1 MPCTRELFYG
11 IARDTRT
18 AQIVA
23 ECNRLYAEGKM
34 ALYND
39 KKKQLYSHIF
49 MAAYFDPNKG
59 SKNTRPL
66 DNWRLQSA
74 AHLSGLIMHDFD
86 HLSSRG
92 TTAEE
97 LYAKIPDWMKDDKS
111 CPFALLYAAH
121 TPSHDGLRLVTM
133 ADPARGKIA
142 DQQQHIARILGV
154 ECDKQCINADRTSF
168 AVRECD
174 ILYINDLI
182 FTYENEEYDKRY
194 GGLYRTPSRSPKGGE
209 KARRFSDSPQ
219 ALATP
224 LPSRGGEGVGSVTSS
239 DGNGTDENNLRRD
252 NTDPTPAPPLQ
263 GRGVAAQETPSSS
276 PEGGE
281 LAALEFNGV
290 PFQSIVDKWLETRG
304 VPSVGER
311 HLTMLRLAG
320 DLRYICDN
328 DPEKVK
334 KAVRLAAFVRDIEQE
349 RGSEE
354 VDNACED
361 VCERKMYMSIPRNFS
376 AILEQLGATKALPLG
391 GAGGGL
397 GGVYSTY
404 WERLKPLLTSP
415 YKEACALTEDGN
427 KIGAVFASGAMFC
440 TLMTRCWYEHFDG
453 MRQRMNPNVY
463 IIGYPGAGKSFADRL
478 DNIIMGPMVAAD
490 RMGREAEAEYSRKLK
505 ERQTSSKEQRG
516 EALKKPELMVRY
528 CLSKTSNAVLFHRM
542 RNAHETVDGEDMHLH
557 LYTFDSELDANTK
570 AQSGGTWIDK
580 HDIELK
586 AFHNERTGVDFSNA
600 DSANGLYEVYYNTVC
615 TGTPLSLNRKINIRN
630 VNDGLCSRIAFFQMM
645 PEGFKMIAK
654 GSRARNHELECKLK
668 EWAFRFDSMKGELAI
683 KPLVDHVYDLC
694 EQTTWEAEASG
705 DDVLDFLR
713 KRAVFYATW
722 FTIPRIY
729 GRQWDEYQK
738 TGQVTVDQSDL
749 DFATLMFEAVIYW
762 QDRFFG
768 RMLQE
773 SWTNAENDYKPRVR
787 NTQNDGVFAKLPQEF
802 TSKQVQEMLEISAG
816 GAGAQIGR
824 WKNQGL
830 IEKIGHGK
838 YKKKGQGND

>member
-1 MPCTRELFYG
+1 MPCTRQLFYEV
-11 IARDTRT
+11 ARSERT
-18 AQIVA
+18 ARIVA
-23 ECNRLYAEGKM
+23 ECNRLYAEGKK

-39 KKKQLYSHIF
+39 KKKSLYSHIF
-49 MAAYFDPNKG
+49 MTAYFEPNNGGRVK
-59 SKNTRPL
+59 KPL
-66 DNWRLQSA
+66 DSWRLQSA
-74 AHLSGLIMHDFD
+74 AHLSGLIMHDYD
-86 HLSSRG
+86 HLSEKG

-142 DQQQHIARILGV
+142 DQQQHMARILGV

-194 GGLYRTPSRSPKGGE
+194 GGLYRTPSRSP
-209 KARRFSDSPQ
+209 
-219 ALATP
+219 
-224 LPSRGGEGVGSVTSS
+224 
-239 DGNGTDENNLRRD
+239 
-252 NTDPTPAPPLQ
+252 
-263 GRGVAAQETPSSS
+263 
-276 PEGGE
+276 EGGE
-281 LAALEFNGV
+281 VAALEFNGV
-290 PFQSIVDKWLETRG
+290 PFQSIVDKWIEGRG
-304 VPSVGER
+304 VPAEGTR

-328 DPEKVK
+328 DPAKVK

-361 VCERKMYMSIPRNFS
+361 VCERKMYMSIPKNFS

-404 WERLKPLLTSP
+404 WQRLKPLLTSP
-415 YKEACALTEDGN
+415 YTEACALTEDGN

-453 MRQRMNPNVY
+453 MPQRMNPNVY
-463 IIGYPGAGKSFADRL
+463 IIGMPGAGKSFADRL
-478 DNIIMGPMVAAD
+478 DSIIMGPMVAAD

-645 PEGFKMIAK
+645 PEGYKMIAK

-683 KPLVDHVYDLC
+683 KPLVDHVYSLC
-694 EQTTWEAEASG
+694 EQATWEAEASG

-738 TGQVTVDQSDL
+738 TGKVVIDQGDL

-787 NTQNDGVFAKLPQEF
+787 NTQNDGVFAKLPAEF
-802 TSKQVQEMLEISAG
+802 TTKQVQEMLGISKG
-816 GAGAQIGR
+816 GASAQIGR
-824 WKNQGL
+824 WLKQGL
-830 IEKIGHGK
+830 CERSTRGM
-838 YKKKGQGND
+838 YRKKGQVNG

>member
-1 MPCTRELFYG
+1 MPCTRELFYAV
-11 IARDTRT
+11 ARDTRT

-34 ALYND
+34 AMYND

-49 MAAYFDPNKG
+49 MAAYFEPNKG
-59 SKNTRPL
+59 SKNNRPL
-66 DNWRLQSA
+66 DSWRLQSA

-154 ECDKQCINADRTSF
+154 ECDQQCINADRTSF
-168 AVRECD
+168 AVRESD
-174 ILYINDLI
+174 ILYINDLL
-182 FTYENEEYDKRY
+182 FTYENTEYDSKF
-194 GGLYRTPSRSPKGGE
+194 GHLYRSGDSGSSSRRAESRTKRSSQSPK
-209 KARRFSDSPQ
+209 
-219 ALATP
+219 
-224 LPSRGGEGVGSVTSS
+224 
-239 DGNGTDENNLRRD
+239 
-252 NTDPTPAPPLQ
+252 
-263 GRGVAAQETPSSS
+263 VAATAAVQAVGAAAQLAGDDHHETAAVQELSYD
-276 PEGGE
+276 
-281 LAALEFNGV
+281 GV
-290 PFQSIVDKWLETRG
+290 DAQKIIDKWLEKNGTPKPG
-304 VPSVGER
+304 AR
-311 HLTMLRLAG
+311 HMSLLRLASSI
-320 DLRYICDN
+320 RYICDN
-328 DPEKVK
+328 DPKLVAK
-334 KAVRLAAFVRDIEQE
+334 WCRLAPFVRDIERE
-349 RGSEE
+349 RGAEE
-354 VDNACED
+354 VDNACAD
-361 VCERKMYMSIPRNFS
+361 MCDKGMCTYLPKSIRTLL
-376 AILEQLGATKALPLG
+376 ADAGANVETKKKEPGDDLSW
-391 GAGGGL
+391 
-397 GGVYSTY
+397 YSTY
-404 WERLKPLLTSP
+404 WERLRPLLTSP

-453 MRQRMNPNVY
+453 MPQRMNPNVY
-463 IIGYPGAGKSFADRL
+463 IIGMPGAGKSFADRL
-478 DNIIMGPMVAAD
+478 DSIIMGPMVAAD

-516 EALKKPELMVRY
+516 DALKKPELMVRY

-645 PEGFKMIAK
+645 PEGYKMIAK
-654 GSRARNHELECKLK
+654 GNRVRNHEIECKLK
-668 EWAFRFDSMKGELAI
+668 EWAFRFDSMKGELQI
-683 KPLVDHVYDLC
+683 KPLVEHVYSLC
-694 EQTTWEAEASG
+694 EQATWEAEASG
-705 DDVLDFLR
+705 DAVLDFLR

-773 SWTNAENDYKPRVR
+773 SWQNAENDYKPRVK
-787 NTQNDGVFAKLPQEF
+787 NSQNDTVFAKLPAEF
-802 TSKQVQEMLEISAG
+802 TTKQAQELMGIST
-816 GAGAQIGR
+816 AGASMQVAR
-824 WKNQGL
+824 WVKEGKC
-830 IEKIGHGK
+830 EKTGHGM
-838 YKKKGQGND
+838 YKKKGLSNA

>member
-1 MPCTRELFYG
+1 MPCTRQLFYEV
-11 IARDTRT
+11 ARSERT
-18 AQIVA
+18 ARIVA
-23 ECNRLYAEGKM
+23 ECNRLYAEGKK

-39 KKKQLYSHIF
+39 KKKSLYSHIF
-49 MAAYFDPNKG
+49 MTAYFEPNNGGRVK
-59 SKNTRPL
+59 KPL
-66 DNWRLQSA
+66 DSWRLQSA
-74 AHLSGLIMHDFD
+74 AHLSGLIMHDYD
-86 HLSSRG
+86 HLSEKG

-142 DQQQHIARILGV
+142 DQQQHMARILGV

-194 GGLYRTPSRSPKGGE
+194 GGLYRTPSRSPEGGE
-209 KARRFSDSPQ
+209 
-219 ALATP
+219 
-224 LPSRGGEGVGSVTSS
+224 
-239 DGNGTDENNLRRD
+239 
-252 NTDPTPAPPLQ
+252 
-263 GRGVAAQETPSSS
+263 VAAHETPSSS

-281 LAALEFNGV
+281 VAALEFNGV
-290 PFQSIVDKWLETRG
+290 PFQSIVDKWIEERG
-304 VPSVGER
+304 VPAEGTR

-328 DPEKVK
+328 DPAKVK

-361 VCERKMYMSIPRNFS
+361 VCERKMYMSIPKNFS

-404 WERLKPLLTSP
+404 WQRLKPLLTSP
-415 YKEACALTEDGN
+415 YTEACALTEDGN

-453 MRQRMNPNVY
+453 MPQRMNPNVY
-463 IIGYPGAGKSFADRL
+463 IIGMPGAGKSFADRL
-478 DNIIMGPMVAAD
+478 DSIIMGPMVAAD

-645 PEGFKMIAK
+645 PEGYKMIAK

-683 KPLVDHVYDLC
+683 KPLVDHVYSLC
-694 EQTTWEAEASG
+694 EQATWEAEASG

-738 TGQVTVDQSDL
+738 TGKVVIDQGDL

-787 NTQNDGVFAKLPQEF
+787 NTQNDGVFAKLPAEC
-802 TSKQVQEMLEISAG
+802 TPKQVQEMLGISKG
-816 GAGAQIGR
+816 GASAQIGR
-824 WKNQGL
+824 WLKQGL
-830 IEKIGHGK
+830 CERSTRGM
-838 YKKKGQGND
+838 YRKKGQVNG

>member
-1 MPCTRELFYG
+1 MPCTRELFYEV
-11 IARDTRT
+11 ARSART

-23 ECNRLYAEGKM
+23 ECNRLYAEGKK

-39 KKKQLYSHIF
+39 KKKSLYSHIF
-49 MAAYFDPNKG
+49 MTAYFEPNNGGRVK
-59 SKNTRPL
+59 KPL
-66 DNWRLQSA
+66 DSWRLQSA

-154 ECDKQCINADRTSF
+154 ECDQQCINADRTSF
-168 AVRECD
+168 AVRESD
-174 ILYINDLI
+174 ILYINDLL
-182 FTYENEEYDKRY
+182 FTYENTEYDSKF
-194 GGLYRTPSRSPKGGE
+194 GHLYRSGDSGSSNRRAESRTKRSSQSPK
-209 KARRFSDSPQ
+209 
-219 ALATP
+219 
-224 LPSRGGEGVGSVTSS
+224 
-239 DGNGTDENNLRRD
+239 
-252 NTDPTPAPPLQ
+252 
-263 GRGVAAQETPSSS
+263 VAATAAVQAVGAGDQLAGDDHHETAAVQELSYD
-276 PEGGE
+276 
-281 LAALEFNGV
+281 GV
-290 PFQSIVDKWLETRG
+290 DAQKIIDKWLEKNGTPKPG
-304 VPSVGER
+304 AR
-311 HLTMLRLAG
+311 HMSLLRLASSI
-320 DLRYICDN
+320 RYICDN
-328 DPEKVK
+328 DPKLVAK
-334 KAVRLAAFVRDIEQE
+334 WCRLAPFVRDIERE
-349 RGSEE
+349 RGAEE
-354 VDNACED
+354 VDNACAD
-361 VCERKMYMSIPRNFS
+361 MCDKGMCTYLPKTIRTLL
-376 AILEQLGATKALPLG
+376 ADAGANVETKKKEPGDDLSW
-391 GAGGGL
+391 
-397 GGVYSTY
+397 YSTY
-404 WERLKPLLTSP
+404 WERLRPLLTSP
-415 YKEACALTEDGN
+415 YTEACALTEDGN

-453 MRQRMNPNVY
+453 MPQRMNPNVY
-463 IIGYPGAGKSFADRL
+463 IIGMPGAGKSFADRL
-478 DNIIMGPMVAAD
+478 DSIIMGPMVAAD

-542 RNAHETVDGEDMHLH
+542 RNAHETIDGEDMHLH

-645 PEGFKMIAK
+645 PEGYKMIAK

-683 KPLVDHVYDLC
+683 KPLVDHVYSLC
-694 EQTTWEAEASG
+694 EQATWEAEASG

-738 TGQVTVDQSDL
+738 TGKVVIDQGDL

-773 SWTNAENDYKPRVR
+773 SWTNVENDYKPRVR
-787 NTQNDGVFAKLPQEF
+787 NTQNDGVFAKLPAEF
-802 TSKQVQEMLEISAG
+802 TTKQVQEMLGISKG
-816 GAGAQIGR
+816 GASAQIGR
-824 WKNQGL
+824 WLKQGL
-830 IEKIGHGK
+830 CERSTRGM
-838 YKKKGQGND
+838 YRKKGQVNG

>member
-1 MPCTRELFYG
+1 MPCTRQLFYEV
-11 IARDTRT
+11 ARSERT
-18 AQIVA
+18 ARIVA
-23 ECNRLYAEGKM
+23 ECNRLYAEGKK

-39 KKKQLYSHIF
+39 KKKSLYSHIF
-49 MAAYFDPNKG
+49 MTAYFEPNNGGRVK
-59 SKNTRPL
+59 KPL
-66 DNWRLQSA
+66 DSWRLQSA
-74 AHLSGLIMHDFD
+74 AHLSGLIMHDYD
-86 HLSSRG
+86 HLSEKG

-142 DQQQHIARILGV
+142 DQQQHMARILGV
-154 ECDKQCINADRTSF
+154 ECDKQCINADRTSY

-194 GGLYRTPSRSPKGGE
+194 GGLYRTPSRSPEGGE
-209 KARRFSDSPQ
+209 
-219 ALATP
+219 
-224 LPSRGGEGVGSVTSS
+224 
-239 DGNGTDENNLRRD
+239 
-252 NTDPTPAPPLQ
+252 
-263 GRGVAAQETPSSS
+263 VAAHETPSSS

-281 LAALEFNGV
+281 VAALEFNGV
-290 PFQSIVDKWLETRG
+290 PFQSIVDKWIEERG
-304 VPSVGER
+304 VPAEGTR

-334 KAVRLAAFVRDIEQE
+334 KAVRLAAFVKDIEQE

-361 VCERKMYMSIPRNFS
+361 VCERKMYMSIPKNFS

-404 WERLKPLLTSP
+404 WQRLKPLLTSP
-415 YKEACALTEDGN
+415 YTEACALTEDGN

-453 MRQRMNPNVY
+453 MPQRMNPNVY
-463 IIGYPGAGKSFADRL
+463 IIGMPGAGKSFADRL
-478 DNIIMGPMVAAD
+478 DSIIMGPMVAAD

-645 PEGFKMIAK
+645 PEGYKMIAK

-683 KPLVDHVYDLC
+683 KPLVDHVYSLC
-694 EQTTWEAEASG
+694 EQATWEAEASG

-738 TGQVTVDQSDL
+738 TGKVVIDQGDL

-787 NTQNDGVFAKLPQEF
+787 NTQNDGVVAKLPAEF
-802 TSKQVQEMLEISAG
+802 TTKQVQEMLGISKG
-816 GAGAQIGR
+816 GASAQIGR
-824 WKNQGL
+824 WLKQGL
-830 IEKIGHGK
+830 CERSTRGM
-838 YKKKGQGND
+838 YRKKGQVNG

>member
-1 MPCTRELFYG
+1 MPCTRELFYEV
-11 IARDTRT
+11 ARDTRT

-34 ALYND
+34 AMYND

-49 MAAYFDPNKG
+49 MAAYFEPNKG
-59 SKNTRPL
+59 SKNNRPL

-86 HLSSRG
+86 HLSEKG

-154 ECDKQCINADRTSF
+154 ECDQQCINADRTSF
-168 AVRECD
+168 AVRESD
-174 ILYINDLI
+174 ILYINDLL
-182 FTYENEEYDKRY
+182 FTYENTEYDSKF
-194 GGLYRTPSRSPKGGE
+194 GHLYRSGDSGSSNRRAESRTKRSSQSPK
-209 KARRFSDSPQ
+209 
-219 ALATP
+219 
-224 LPSRGGEGVGSVTSS
+224 
-239 DGNGTDENNLRRD
+239 
-252 NTDPTPAPPLQ
+252 
-263 GRGVAAQETPSSS
+263 VAATAAVQAVGAGDQLAGDGHHETAAVQELSYD
-276 PEGGE
+276 
-281 LAALEFNGV
+281 GV
-290 PFQSIVDKWLETRG
+290 DAQKIIDKWLEKNGTPKPG
-304 VPSVGER
+304 AR
-311 HLTMLRLAG
+311 HMSLLRLASSI
-320 DLRYICDN
+320 RYICDN
-328 DPEKVK
+328 DPKLVAK
-334 KAVRLAAFVRDIEQE
+334 WCRLAPFVRDIERE
-349 RGSEE
+349 RGAEE
-354 VDNACED
+354 VDNACAD
-361 VCERKMYMSIPRNFS
+361 MCDKGMCTYLPKTIRTLL
-376 AILEQLGATKALPLG
+376 ADAGANVETKKKEPGDDLSW
-391 GAGGGL
+391 
-397 GGVYSTY
+397 YSTY
-404 WERLKPLLTSP
+404 WERLRPLLTSP

-453 MRQRMNPNVY
+453 MPQRMNPNVY
-463 IIGYPGAGKSFADRL
+463 IIGMPGAGKSFADRL
-478 DNIIMGPMVAAD
+478 DSIIMGPMVAAD

-516 EALKKPELMVRY
+516 DALKKPELMVRY

-580 HDIELK
+580 HDVELK

-615 TGTPLSLNRKINIRN
+615 TGTPLSLQRKINIRN

-645 PEGFKMIAK
+645 PEGYKMIAK

-668 EWAFRFDSMKGELAI
+668 EWAFRFDSMKGELQI
-683 KPLVDHVYDLC
+683 RPLVEHVYSLC
-694 EQTTWEAEASG
+694 EQATWEAEASG
-705 DDVLDFLR
+705 DAVLDFLR

-773 SWTNAENDYKPRVR
+773 SWQNAENDYKPRVK
-787 NTQNDGVFAKLPQEF
+787 NSQNDTVFAKLPAEF
-802 TSKQVQEMLEISAG
+802 TTKQAQELMGIST
-816 GAGAQIGR
+816 AGASMQVAR
-824 WKNQGL
+824 WVKEGKC
-830 IEKIGHGK
+830 EKTGHGM
-838 YKKKGQGND
+838 YKKKGLSNA

>member
-1 MPCTRELFYG
+1 MPCTRQLFYEV
-11 IARDTRT
+11 ARSERT
-18 AQIVA
+18 ARIVA
-23 ECNRLYAEGKM
+23 ECNRLYAEGKK

-39 KKKQLYSHIF
+39 KKKSLYSHIF
-49 MAAYFDPNKG
+49 MTAYFEPNNGGRVK
-59 SKNTRPL
+59 KPL
-66 DNWRLQSA
+66 DSWRLQSA
-74 AHLSGLIMHDFD
+74 AHLSGLIMHDYD
-86 HLSSRG
+86 HLSEKG

-142 DQQQHIARILGV
+142 DQQQHMARILGV

-168 AVRECD
+168 AVRESD
-174 ILYINDLI
+174 ILYINDLL
-182 FTYENEEYDKRY
+182 FTYENTEYDSKF
-194 GGLYRTPSRSPKGGE
+194 GHLYRSGDSGSSNRRAESRTKRSSQSPK
-209 KARRFSDSPQ
+209 
-219 ALATP
+219 
-224 LPSRGGEGVGSVTSS
+224 
-239 DGNGTDENNLRRD
+239 
-252 NTDPTPAPPLQ
+252 
-263 GRGVAAQETPSSS
+263 VAATAAVQAVGAGDQLAGDDHHEAAAVQELSYD
-276 PEGGE
+276 
-281 LAALEFNGV
+281 GV
-290 PFQSIVDKWLETRG
+290 DAQKIIDKWLEKNGTPKPG
-304 VPSVGER
+304 AR
-311 HLTMLRLAG
+311 HMSLLRLASSI
-320 DLRYICDN
+320 RYICDN
-328 DPEKVK
+328 DPKLVAK
-334 KAVRLAAFVRDIEQE
+334 WCRLAPFVQDIERE
-349 RGSEE
+349 RGAEE
-354 VDNACED
+354 VDNACAD
-361 VCERKMYMSIPRNFS
+361 MCDKGMCTYLPKSIRTLLADAGANVETKKKEPGDDLSWYS
-376 AILEQLGATKALPLG
+376 A
-391 GAGGGL
+391 
-397 GGVYSTY
+397 Y
-404 WERLKPLLTSP
+404 WERLRPLLTSP

-453 MRQRMNPNVY
+453 MPQRMNPNVY
-463 IIGYPGAGKSFADRL
+463 IIGMPGAGKSFADRL
-478 DNIIMGPMVAAD
+478 DSIIMGPMVAAD

-542 RNAHETVDGEDMHLH
+542 RNAHETIDGEDMHLH

-645 PEGFKMIAK
+645 PEGYKMIAK

-683 KPLVDHVYDLC
+683 KPLVDHVYSLC
-694 EQTTWEAEASG
+694 EQATWEAEASG

-738 TGQVTVDQSDL
+738 TGKVVIDQGDL

-787 NTQNDGVFAKLPQEF
+787 NTQNDGVFAKLPAEF
-802 TSKQVQEMLEISAG
+802 TTKQVQEMLGISKG
-816 GAGAQIGR
+816 GASAQIGR
-824 WKNQGL
+824 WLKQGL
-830 IEKIGHGK
+830 CERSTRGM
-838 YKKKGQGND
+838 YRKKGQVNG

>member
-1 MPCTRELFYG
+1 MPCTRQLFYEV
-11 IARDTRT
+11 ARSERT
-18 AQIVA
+18 ARIVA
-23 ECNRLYAEGKM
+23 ECNRLYAEGKK

-39 KKKQLYSHIF
+39 KKKSLYSHIF
-49 MAAYFDPNKG
+49 MTAYFEPNNGGRVK
-59 SKNTRPL
+59 KPL
-66 DNWRLQSA
+66 DSWRLQSA
-74 AHLSGLIMHDFD
+74 AHLSGLIMHDYD
-86 HLSSRG
+86 HLSEKG

-97 LYAKIPDWMKDDKS
+97 LYAKISDWMKDDKS

-142 DQQQHIARILGV
+142 DQQQHMARILGV
-154 ECDKQCINADRTSF
+154 ECDKQCINADRTSY

-174 ILYINDLI
+174 ILYSNDLI

-194 GGLYRTPSRSPKGGE
+194 GGLYRTPSRSPEGGE
-209 KARRFSDSPQ
+209 
-219 ALATP
+219 
-224 LPSRGGEGVGSVTSS
+224 
-239 DGNGTDENNLRRD
+239 
-252 NTDPTPAPPLQ
+252 
-263 GRGVAAQETPSSS
+263 VAAHETPSSS

-281 LAALEFNGV
+281 LAAHESAEGHSNPPSPREGFGGGFNGV
-290 PFQSIVDKWLETRG
+290 PFQSIVDKWIEERG
-304 VPSVGER
+304 VPAEGTR

-361 VCERKMYMSIPRNFS
+361 VCERKMYMSIPKNFS

-404 WERLKPLLTSP
+404 WQRLKPLLTSP
-415 YKEACALTEDGN
+415 YTEACALTEDGN

-453 MRQRMNPNVY
+453 MPQRMNPNVY
-463 IIGYPGAGKSFADRL
+463 IIGMPGAGKSFADRL
-478 DNIIMGPMVAAD
+478 DSIIMGPMVAAD

-570 AQSGGTWIDK
+570 AQSGGTWIAK

-683 KPLVDHVYDLC
+683 KPLVDHVYSLC
-694 EQTTWEAEASG
+694 EQATWEAEASG

-738 TGQVTVDQSDL
+738 TGKVVIDQGDL
-749 DFATLMFEAVIYW
+749 DFAALMFEAVIYW

-787 NTQNDGVFAKLPQEF
+787 NTQNDGVFAKLPAEF
-802 TSKQVQEMLEISAG
+802 TTKQVQEMLGISKG
-816 GAGAQIGR
+816 GASAQIGR
-824 WKNQGL
+824 WLKQGL
-830 IEKIGHGK
+830 CERSTRGM
-838 YKKKGQGND
+838 YRKKGQVNG

>member
-1 MPCTRELFYG
+1 MPCTRQLFYEV
-11 IARDTRT
+11 ARSERT
-18 AQIVA
+18 ARIVA
-23 ECNRLYAEGKM
+23 ECNRLYAEGKK

-39 KKKQLYSHIF
+39 KKKSLYSHIF
-49 MAAYFDPNKG
+49 MTAYFEPNNGGRVK
-59 SKNTRPL
+59 KPL
-66 DNWRLQSA
+66 DSWRLQSA
-74 AHLSGLIMHDFD
+74 AHLSGLIMHDYD
-86 HLSSRG
+86 HLSEKG

-142 DQQQHIARILGV
+142 DQQQHMARILGV

-194 GGLYRTPSRSPKGGE
+194 GGLYRTPSRSP
-209 KARRFSDSPQ
+209 
-219 ALATP
+219 
-224 LPSRGGEGVGSVTSS
+224 
-239 DGNGTDENNLRRD
+239 
-252 NTDPTPAPPLQ
+252 
-263 GRGVAAQETPSSS
+263 
-276 PEGGE
+276 EGGE
-281 LAALEFNGV
+281 VAALEFNGV
-290 PFQSIVDKWLETRG
+290 PFQSIVDKWIEERG
-304 VPSVGER
+304 VPAEGTR

-328 DPEKVK
+328 DPAKVK

-361 VCERKMYMSIPRNFS
+361 VCERKMYMSIPKNFS

-404 WERLKPLLTSP
+404 WQRLKPLLTSP
-415 YKEACALTEDGN
+415 YTEACALTEDGN

-453 MRQRMNPNVY
+453 MPQRMNPNVY
-463 IIGYPGAGKSFADRL
+463 IIGMPGAGKSFADRL
-478 DNIIMGPMVAAD
+478 DSIIMGPMVAAD

-645 PEGFKMIAK
+645 PEGYKMIAK

-683 KPLVDHVYDLC
+683 KPLVDHVYSLC
-694 EQTTWEAEASG
+694 EQATWEAEASG

-738 TGQVTVDQSDL
+738 TGKVVIDQGDL

-787 NTQNDGVFAKLPQEF
+787 NTQNDGVFAKLPAEF
-802 TSKQVQEMLEISAG
+802 TTKQVQEMLGISKG
-816 GAGAQIGR
+816 GASAQIGR
-824 WKNQGL
+824 WLKQGL
-830 IEKIGHGK
+830 CERSTRGM
-838 YKKKGQGND
+838 YRKKGQVNG

>member
-1 MPCTRELFYG
+1 MPCTRQLFYEV
-11 IARDTRT
+11 ARSERT
-18 AQIVA
+18 ARIVA
-23 ECNRLYAEGKM
+23 ECNRLYAEGKK

-39 KKKQLYSHIF
+39 KKKSLYSHIF
-49 MAAYFDPNKG
+49 MTAYFEPNNGGRVK
-59 SKNTRPL
+59 KPL
-66 DNWRLQSA
+66 DSWRLQSA
-74 AHLSGLIMHDFD
+74 AHLSGLIMHDYD
-86 HLSSRG
+86 HLSEKG

-142 DQQQHIARILGV
+142 DQQQHMARILGV
-154 ECDKQCINADRTSF
+154 ECDKQCINADRTSY

-194 GGLYRTPSRSPKGGE
+194 GELYRTPSRSP
-209 KARRFSDSPQ
+209 
-219 ALATP
+219 
-224 LPSRGGEGVGSVTSS
+224 
-239 DGNGTDENNLRRD
+239 
-252 NTDPTPAPPLQ
+252 
-263 GRGVAAQETPSSS
+263 
-276 PEGGE
+276 EGGE
-281 LAALEFNGV
+281 VAAHEGNGKGILNPPSTIHTSPSPLQSEGARGGFNGV
-290 PFQSIVDKWLETRG
+290 PFQTIIDKWLETRG

-361 VCERKMYMSIPRNFS
+361 VCERKMYMSIPKNFS

-397 GGVYSTY
+397 RGLPPFGGTEGGVYSTY
-404 WERLKPLLTSP
+404 WQRLKPLLTSP
-415 YKEACALTEDGN
+415 YTEACALTEDGN

-453 MRQRMNPNVY
+453 MPQRMNPNVY
-463 IIGYPGAGKSFADRL
+463 IIGMPGAGKSFADRL
-478 DNIIMGPMVAAD
+478 DSIIMGPMVAAD

-580 HDIELK
+580 HDVELK

-615 TGTPLSLNRKINIRN
+615 TGTPLSLQRKINIRN

-645 PEGFKMIAK
+645 PEGYKMIAK

-683 KPLVDHVYDLC
+683 KPLVDHVYSLC
-694 EQTTWEAEASG
+694 EQATWEAEASG
-705 DDVLDFLR
+705 DAVLDFLR

-738 TGQVTVDQSDL
+738 TGKVVIDQGDL

-838 YKKKGQGND
+838 YKKKGQSNA

>member
-1 MPCTRELFYG
+1 MPCTRELFYEV
-11 IARDTRT
+11 ARSERT
-18 AQIVA
+18 ARIVA
-23 ECNRLYAEGKM
+23 ECNRLYAEGKK

-39 KKKQLYSHIF
+39 KKKSLYSHIF
-49 MAAYFDPNKG
+49 MTAYFEPNNGGRVK
-59 SKNTRPL
+59 KPL
-66 DNWRLQSA
+66 DSWRLQSA
-74 AHLSGLIMHDFD
+74 AHLSGLIMHDYD
-86 HLSSRG
+86 HLSEKG

-154 ECDKQCINADRTSF
+154 ECDQQCINADRTSF
-168 AVRECD
+168 AVRESD
-174 ILYINDLI
+174 ILYINDLL
-182 FTYENEEYDKRY
+182 FTYENTEYDSKF
-194 GGLYRTPSRSPKGGE
+194 GHLYRSGDSGSSNRRAESRTKRSSQSPK
-209 KARRFSDSPQ
+209 
-219 ALATP
+219 
-224 LPSRGGEGVGSVTSS
+224 
-239 DGNGTDENNLRRD
+239 
-252 NTDPTPAPPLQ
+252 
-263 GRGVAAQETPSSS
+263 VAATAAVQAVGAGDQLAGDDHHETAAVQELSYD
-276 PEGGE
+276 
-281 LAALEFNGV
+281 GV
-290 PFQSIVDKWLETRG
+290 DAQKIIDKWLEKNGTPKPG
-304 VPSVGER
+304 AR
-311 HLTMLRLAG
+311 HMSLLRLASSI
-320 DLRYICDN
+320 RYICDN
-328 DPEKVK
+328 DPKLVAK
-334 KAVRLAAFVRDIEQE
+334 WCRLAPFVRDIERE
-349 RGSEE
+349 RGAEE
-354 VDNACED
+354 VDNACAD
-361 VCERKMYMSIPRNFS
+361 MCDKGMCTYLPKTIRTLL
-376 AILEQLGATKALPLG
+376 ADAGANVETKKKEPGDDLSW
-391 GAGGGL
+391 
-397 GGVYSTY
+397 YSTY
-404 WERLKPLLTSP
+404 WERLRPLLTSP
-415 YKEACALTEDGN
+415 YTEACALTEDGN

-453 MRQRMNPNVY
+453 MPQRMNPNVY
-463 IIGYPGAGKSFADRL
+463 IIGMPGAGKSFADRL
-478 DNIIMGPMVAAD
+478 DSIIMGPMVAAD

-645 PEGFKMIAK
+645 PEGYKMIAK

-738 TGQVTVDQSDL
+738 TGKVVIDQGDL

-773 SWTNAENDYKPRVR
+773 SWTNAENDYKPRVK
-787 NTQNDGVFAKLPQEF
+787 NSQNDTVFAKLPAEF
-802 TSKQVQEMLEISAG
+802 TTKQAQELMGIST
-816 GAGAQIGR
+816 AGASMQVAR
-824 WKNQGL
+824 WVKEGKC
-830 IEKIGHGK
+830 EKTGHGM
-838 YKKKGQGND
+838 YKKKGLSNA

>member
-1 MPCTRELFYG
+1 MPCTRQLFYEV
-11 IARDTRT
+11 ARSERT
-18 AQIVA
+18 ARIVA
-23 ECNRLYAEGKM
+23 ECNRLYAEGKK

-39 KKKQLYSHIF
+39 KKKSLYSHIF
-49 MAAYFDPNKG
+49 MTAYFEPNNGGRVK
-59 SKNTRPL
+59 KPL
-66 DNWRLQSA
+66 DSWRLQSA
-74 AHLSGLIMHDFD
+74 AHLSGLIMHDYD
-86 HLSSRG
+86 HLSEKG

-142 DQQQHIARILGV
+142 DQQQHMARILGV
-154 ECDKQCINADRTSF
+154 ECDKQCINADRTSY

-194 GGLYRTPSRSPKGGE
+194 GGLYRTPSRSPEGGE
-209 KARRFSDSPQ
+209 
-219 ALATP
+219 
-224 LPSRGGEGVGSVTSS
+224 
-239 DGNGTDENNLRRD
+239 
-252 NTDPTPAPPLQ
+252 
-263 GRGVAAQETPSSS
+263 VAAHETPSSS

-290 PFQSIVDKWLETRG
+290 PFQSIVDKWIEERG
-304 VPSVGER
+304 VPAEGTR

-334 KAVRLAAFVRDIEQE
+334 KAVRLAAFVKDIEQE

-361 VCERKMYMSIPRNFS
+361 VCERKMYMSIPKNFS

-404 WERLKPLLTSP
+404 WQRLKPLLTSP
-415 YKEACALTEDGN
+415 YTEACALTEDGN

-453 MRQRMNPNVY
+453 MPQRMNPNVY
-463 IIGYPGAGKSFADRL
+463 IIGMPGAGKSFADRL
-478 DNIIMGPMVAAD
+478 DSIIMGPMVAAD

-645 PEGFKMIAK
+645 PEGYKMIAK

-683 KPLVDHVYDLC
+683 KPLVDHVYSLC
-694 EQTTWEAEASG
+694 EQATWEAEASG

-738 TGQVTVDQSDL
+738 TGKVVIDQGDL

-787 NTQNDGVFAKLPQEF
+787 NTQNDGVVAKLPAEF
-802 TSKQVQEMLEISAG
+802 TTKQVQEMLGISKG
-816 GAGAQIGR
+816 GASAQIGR
-824 WKNQGL
+824 WLKQGL
-830 IEKIGHGK
+830 CERSTRGM
-838 YKKKGQGND
+838 YRKKGQVNG

>member
-1 MPCTRELFYG
+1 MPCTRQLFYEV
-11 IARDTRT
+11 ARSERT
-18 AQIVA
+18 ARIVA

-39 KKKQLYSHIF
+39 KKKSLYSHIF
-49 MAAYFDPNKG
+49 MTAYFEPNNGGRVK
-59 SKNTRPL
+59 KPL
-66 DNWRLQSA
+66 DSWRLQSA
-74 AHLSGLIMHDFD
+74 AHLSGLIMHDYD
-86 HLSSRG
+86 HLSEKG

-142 DQQQHIARILGV
+142 DQQQHMARILGV
-154 ECDKQCINADRTSF
+154 ECDKQCINADRTSY

-194 GGLYRTPSRSPKGGE
+194 GGLYRTPSRSPEGGE
-209 KARRFSDSPQ
+209 
-219 ALATP
+219 
-224 LPSRGGEGVGSVTSS
+224 
-239 DGNGTDENNLRRD
+239 
-252 NTDPTPAPPLQ
+252 
-263 GRGVAAQETPSSS
+263 VAAHETPSSS

-281 LAALEFNGV
+281 VAALEFNGV
-290 PFQSIVDKWLETRG
+290 PFQSIVDKWIEERG
-304 VPSVGER
+304 VPAEGTR

-328 DPEKVK
+328 DPAKVK

-361 VCERKMYMSIPRNFS
+361 ACERKMYMSIPKNFS

-397 GGVYSTY
+397 RGLPPFGGTEGGVYASF

-415 YKEACALTEDGN
+415 YKEACSLTEDYN
-427 KIGAVFASGAMFC
+427 KLGAVMAAGGMFC
-440 TLMTRCWYEHFDG
+440 TLMTRCWYEHFNGD
-453 MRQRMNPNVY
+453 RQRMNPQVY
-463 IIGYPGAGKSFADRL
+463 IIGMPAAGKSFADRL
-478 DNIIMGPMVAAD
+478 DSIIMGPMQAAD
-490 RMGREAEAEYSRKLK
+490 RVGREAEAEYNRKLK
-505 ERQTSSKEQRG
+505 ERQTSSKELKG
-516 EALKKPELMVRY
+516 SALKKPELMVRY

-542 RNAHETVDGEDMHLH
+542 RNAHEQVDGEEMHLH

-580 HDIELK
+580 HDVELK
-586 AFHNERTGVDFSNA
+586 AFHNERTGVDFSNV
-600 DSANGLYEVYYNTVC
+600 DSANGVYEVYYNTVC
-615 TGTPLSLNRKINIRN
+615 TGTPLSLQRKINIRN
-630 VNDGLCSRIAFFQMM
+630 VNDGLCSRIAFFRMV
-645 PEGFKMIAK
+645 PDGFKMIAK
-654 GSRARNHELECKLK
+654 GSRTRNHDLECCLK
-668 EWAFRFDSMKGELAI
+668 QWAFRFDSMKGEL
-683 KPLVDHVYDLC
+683 KVQKLVDHVYSLC
-694 EQTTWEAEASG
+694 EQSAWEAEAAG
-705 DDVLDFLR
+705 DRVLDFLR

-729 GRQWDEYQK
+729 GRQWDAYQK
-738 TGQVTVDQSDL
+738 TGEVEVDDSDL
-749 DFATLMFEAVIYW
+749 QFATLMYEAVIYW
-762 QDRFFG
+762 QDHFFG

-773 SWTNAENDYKPRVR
+773 SWENAEQEYKPRKHMSA
-787 NTQNDGVFAKLPQEF
+787 NDAVFAQLKNEF
-802 TSKQVQEMLEISAG
+802 TTQDVIGRLNISKG
-816 GAGAQIGR
+816 GACAQLNR
-824 WKNQGL
+824 WVAQGL
-830 IEKIGHGK
+830 CERTAQGR
-838 YKKKGQGND
+838 YKKKIGAAAV

>member
-1 MPCTRELFYG
+1 
-11 IARDTRT
+11 
-18 AQIVA
+18 VA
-23 ECNRLYAEGKM
+23 ECNRLYAEGKK

-39 KKKQLYSHIF
+39 KKKSLYSHIF
-49 MAAYFDPNKG
+49 MTAYFEPNNGGRVK
-59 SKNTRPL
+59 KPL
-66 DNWRLQSA
+66 DSWRLQSA

-154 ECDKQCINADRTSF
+154 ECDQQCINADRTSF
-168 AVRECD
+168 AVRESD
-174 ILYINDLI
+174 ILYINDLL
-182 FTYENEEYDKRY
+182 FTYENTEYDSKF
-194 GGLYRTPSRSPKGGE
+194 GHLYRSGDSGSSNRRAESRTKRSSQSPK
-209 KARRFSDSPQ
+209 
-219 ALATP
+219 
-224 LPSRGGEGVGSVTSS
+224 
-239 DGNGTDENNLRRD
+239 
-252 NTDPTPAPPLQ
+252 
-263 GRGVAAQETPSSS
+263 VAATAAVQAVGAGDQLAGDDHHETAAVQELSYD
-276 PEGGE
+276 
-281 LAALEFNGV
+281 GV
-290 PFQSIVDKWLETRG
+290 DAQKIIDKWLEKNGTPKPG
-304 VPSVGER
+304 AR
-311 HLTMLRLAG
+311 HMSLLRLASSI
-320 DLRYICDN
+320 RYICDN
-328 DPEKVK
+328 DPKLVAK
-334 KAVRLAAFVRDIEQE
+334 WCRLAPFVRDIERE
-349 RGSEE
+349 RGAEE
-354 VDNACED
+354 VDNACAD
-361 VCERKMYMSIPRNFS
+361 MCDKGMCTYLPKTIRTLL
-376 AILEQLGATKALPLG
+376 ADAGANVETKKKEPGDDLSW
-391 GAGGGL
+391 
-397 GGVYSTY
+397 YSTY
-404 WERLKPLLTSP
+404 WERLRPLLTSP
-415 YKEACALTEDGN
+415 YTEACALTEDGN

-453 MRQRMNPNVY
+453 MPQRMNPNVY
-463 IIGYPGAGKSFADRL
+463 IIGMPGAGKSFADRL
-478 DNIIMGPMVAAD
+478 DSIIMGPMVAAD

-542 RNAHETVDGEDMHLH
+542 RNAHETIDGEDMHLH

-645 PEGFKMIAK
+645 PEGYKMIAK

-683 KPLVDHVYDLC
+683 KPLVDHVYSLC
-694 EQTTWEAEASG
+694 EQATWEAEASG

-738 TGQVTVDQSDL
+738 TGKVVIDQGDL

-773 SWTNAENDYKPRVR
+773 SWTNVENDYKPRVR
-787 NTQNDGVFAKLPQEF
+787 NTQNDGVFAKLPAEF
-802 TSKQVQEMLEISAG
+802 TTKQVQEMLGISKG
-816 GAGAQIGR
+816 GASAQIGR
-824 WKNQGL
+824 WLKQGL
-830 IEKIGHGK
+830 CERSTRGM
-838 YKKKGQGND
+838 YRKKGQVNG

>member
-1 MPCTRELFYG
+1 MPCTRQLFYEV
-11 IARDTRT
+11 ARSERT

-34 ALYND
+34 AMYND

-49 MAAYFDPNKG
+49 MAAYFEPNKG
-59 SKNTRPL
+59 SKNNRPL
-66 DNWRLQSA
+66 DSWRLQSA

-154 ECDKQCINADRTSF
+154 ECDQQCINADRTSF
-168 AVRECD
+168 AVRESD
-174 ILYINDLI
+174 ILYINDLL
-182 FTYENEEYDKRY
+182 FTYENTEYDSKF
-194 GGLYRTPSRSPKGGE
+194 GHLYRSGDSGSSNRRAESRTKRSSQSPK
-209 KARRFSDSPQ
+209 
-219 ALATP
+219 
-224 LPSRGGEGVGSVTSS
+224 
-239 DGNGTDENNLRRD
+239 
-252 NTDPTPAPPLQ
+252 
-263 GRGVAAQETPSSS
+263 VAATAAVQAVGAGDQMAGDGHHGSAAVQELSYD
-276 PEGGE
+276 
-281 LAALEFNGV
+281 GV
-290 PFQSIVDKWLETRG
+290 DAQKIIDKWLEKNGTPKPG
-304 VPSVGER
+304 AR
-311 HLTMLRLAG
+311 HMSLLRLASSI
-320 DLRYICDN
+320 RYICDN
-328 DPEKVK
+328 DPKLVAK
-334 KAVRLAAFVRDIEQE
+334 WCRLAPFVRDIERE
-349 RGSEE
+349 RGAEE
-354 VDNACED
+354 VDNACAD
-361 VCERKMYMSIPRNFS
+361 MCGKGMCTYLPKNIRTLL
-376 AILEQLGATKALPLG
+376 ADAGANVETKKKEPGDDLSW
-391 GAGGGL
+391 
-397 GGVYSTY
+397 YSTY
-404 WERLKPLLTSP
+404 WERLRPLLTSP
-415 YKEACALTEDGN
+415 YTEACALTEDGN

-453 MRQRMNPNVY
+453 MPQRMNPNVY
-463 IIGYPGAGKSFADRL
+463 IIGMPGAGKSFADRL
-478 DNIIMGPMVAAD
+478 DSIIMGPMVAAD

-580 HDIELK
+580 HDVELK

-615 TGTPLSLNRKINIRN
+615 TGTPLSLQRKINIRN

-645 PEGFKMIAK
+645 PEGYKMIAK

-668 EWAFRFDSMKGELAI
+668 EWAFRFDSMKGELQI
-683 KPLVDHVYDLC
+683 KPLVDHVYSLC
-694 EQTTWEAEASG
+694 EQATWEAEASG
-705 DDVLDFLR
+705 DAVLDFLR

-749 DFATLMFEAVIYW
+749 NFATLMFEAVIYW

-773 SWTNAENDYKPRVR
+773 SWTNAENDYKPRVK
-787 NTQNDGVFAKLPQEF
+787 NSQNDTVFAKLPAEF
-802 TSKQVQEMLEISAG
+802 TTKQAQDLMGIST
-816 GAGAQIGR
+816 AGASMQVAR
-824 WKNQGL
+824 WVKEGKC
-830 IEKIGHGK
+830 EKTGHGM
-838 YKKKGQGND
+838 YKKKGLSNA

>member
-1 MPCTRELFYG
+1 MPCTRQLFYEV
-11 IARDTRT
+11 ARSERT
-18 AQIVA
+18 ARIVA
-23 ECNRLYAEGKM
+23 ECNRLYAEGKK

-39 KKKQLYSHIF
+39 KKKSLYSHIF
-49 MAAYFDPNKG
+49 MTAYFEPNNGGRVK
-59 SKNTRPL
+59 KPL
-66 DNWRLQSA
+66 DSWRLQSA
-74 AHLSGLIMHDFD
+74 AHLSGLIMHDYD
-86 HLSSRG
+86 HLSEKG

-142 DQQQHIARILGV
+142 DQQQHMARILGV
-154 ECDKQCINADRTSF
+154 ECDKQCINADRTSY

-194 GGLYRTPSRSPKGGE
+194 GGLYRTPSRSPEGGE
-209 KARRFSDSPQ
+209 
-219 ALATP
+219 
-224 LPSRGGEGVGSVTSS
+224 
-239 DGNGTDENNLRRD
+239 
-252 NTDPTPAPPLQ
+252 
-263 GRGVAAQETPSSS
+263 VAAHETPSSS

-290 PFQSIVDKWLETRG
+290 PFQSIVDKWIEERG
-304 VPSVGER
+304 VPAEGTR

-334 KAVRLAAFVRDIEQE
+334 KAVRLAAFVKDIEQE

-361 VCERKMYMSIPRNFS
+361 VCERKMYMSIPKNFS

-404 WERLKPLLTSP
+404 WQRLKPLLTSP
-415 YKEACALTEDGN
+415 YTEACALTEDGN

-453 MRQRMNPNVY
+453 MPQRMNPNVY
-463 IIGYPGAGKSFADRL
+463 IIGMPGAGKSFADRL
-478 DNIIMGPMVAAD
+478 DSIIMGPMVAAD

-645 PEGFKMIAK
+645 PEGYKMIAK

-683 KPLVDHVYDLC
+683 KPLVDHVYSLC
-694 EQTTWEAEASG
+694 EQATWEAEASG

-738 TGQVTVDQSDL
+738 TGKVVIDQGDL

-787 NTQNDGVFAKLPQEF
+787 NTQNDGVFAKLPAEF
-802 TSKQVQEMLEISAG
+802 TTKQVQEMLGISKG
-816 GAGAQIGR
+816 GASAQIGR
-824 WKNQGL
+824 WLKQGL
-830 IEKIGHGK
+830 CERSTRGM
-838 YKKKGQGND
+838 YRKKGQVNG

>member
-1 MPCTRELFYG
+1 MPCTRQLFYEV
-11 IARDTRT
+11 ARSERT
-18 AQIVA
+18 ARIVA
-23 ECNRLYAEGKM
+23 ECNRLYAEGKK

-39 KKKQLYSHIF
+39 KKKSLYSHIF
-49 MAAYFDPNKG
+49 MTAYFEPNNGGRVK
-59 SKNTRPL
+59 KPL
-66 DNWRLQSA
+66 DSWRLQSA
-74 AHLSGLIMHDFD
+74 AHLSGLIMHDYD
-86 HLSSRG
+86 HLSEKG

-142 DQQQHIARILGV
+142 DQQQHMARILGV

-194 GGLYRTPSRSPKGGE
+194 GGLYRTPSRSPEGGE
-209 KARRFSDSPQ
+209 
-219 ALATP
+219 
-224 LPSRGGEGVGSVTSS
+224 
-239 DGNGTDENNLRRD
+239 
-252 NTDPTPAPPLQ
+252 
-263 GRGVAAQETPSSS
+263 VAAHETPSSS

-281 LAALEFNGV
+281 VAALEFNGV
-290 PFQSIVDKWLETRG
+290 PFQSIVDKWIEERG
-304 VPSVGER
+304 VPAEGTR

-328 DPEKVK
+328 DPAKVK

-361 VCERKMYMSIPRNFS
+361 VCERKMYMSIPKNFS

-404 WERLKPLLTSP
+404 WQRLKPLLTSP
-415 YKEACALTEDGN
+415 YTEACALTEDGN

-453 MRQRMNPNVY
+453 MPQRMNPNVY
-463 IIGYPGAGKSFADRL
+463 IIGMPGAGKSFADRL
-478 DNIIMGPMVAAD
+478 DSIIMGPMVAAD

-645 PEGFKMIAK
+645 PEGYKMIAK

-683 KPLVDHVYDLC
+683 KPLVDHVYSLC
-694 EQTTWEAEASG
+694 EQATWEAEASG

-738 TGQVTVDQSDL
+738 TGKVVIDQGDL

-787 NTQNDGVFAKLPQEF
+787 NTQNDGVFAKLPAEF
-802 TSKQVQEMLEISAG
+802 TTKQVQEMLGISKG
-816 GAGAQIGR
+816 GASAQIGR
-824 WKNQGL
+824 WLKQGL
-830 IEKIGHGK
+830 CERSTRGM
-838 YKKKGQGND
+838 YRKKGQVNG

>member
-1 MPCTRELFYG
+1 MPCTRQLFYEV
-11 IARDTRT
+11 ARSERT
-18 AQIVA
+18 ARIVA
-23 ECNRLYAEGKM
+23 ECNRLYAEGKK

-39 KKKQLYSHIF
+39 KKKSLYSHIF
-49 MAAYFDPNKG
+49 MTAYFEPNNGGRVK
-59 SKNTRPL
+59 KPL
-66 DNWRLQSA
+66 DSWRLQSA
-74 AHLSGLIMHDFD
+74 AHLSGLIMHDYD
-86 HLSSRG
+86 HLSEKG

-142 DQQQHIARILGV
+142 DQQQHMARILGV
-154 ECDKQCINADRTSF
+154 ECDKQCINADRTSY

-194 GGLYRTPSRSPKGGE
+194 GGLYRTPSRSPEGGE
-209 KARRFSDSPQ
+209 VAAHD
-219 ALATP
+219 T
-224 LPSRGGEGVGSVTSS
+224 PSR
-239 DGNGTDENNLRRD
+239 
-252 NTDPTPAPPLQ
+252 
-263 GRGVAAQETPSSS
+263 S

-281 LAALEFNGV
+281 LAAHESAEGHSNPPSPRERLRVGELRSGMGFGGGFCGV
-290 PFQSIVDKWLETRG
+290 PFQTIIDKWLETRG

-361 VCERKMYMSIPRNFS
+361 VCERKMYMSIPKNFS

-404 WERLKPLLTSP
+404 WQRLKPLLTSP
-415 YKEACALTEDGN
+415 YTEACALTEDGN

-453 MRQRMNPNVY
+453 MPQRMNPNVY
-463 IIGYPGAGKSFADRL
+463 IIGMPGAGKSFADRL
-478 DNIIMGPMVAAD
+478 DSIIMGPMVAAD

-645 PEGFKMIAK
+645 PEGYKMIAK

-683 KPLVDHVYDLC
+683 KPLVDHVYSLC
-694 EQTTWEAEASG
+694 EQATWEAEASG

-738 TGQVTVDQSDL
+738 TGKVVIDQGDL

-787 NTQNDGVFAKLPQEF
+787 NTQNDGVFAKLPAEF
-802 TSKQVQEMLEISAG
+802 TTKQVQEMLGISKG
-816 GAGAQIGR
+816 GASAQIGR
-824 WKNQGL
+824 WLKQGL
-830 IEKIGHGK
+830 CERSTRGM
-838 YKKKGQGND
+838 YRKKGQVNG